1 MGAEAIAA
9 TQAHRLR
16 MIGSIAL
23 SLCFVASSRFDGML
37 CLRPSRSVDAA
48 AGQLIVREAGGA
60 VAFPDSGGTDPLGA
74 GLGLEMRSRV
84 IAGATEE
91 ILRGLLAVSPKVEA

>member
-1 MGAEAIAA
+1 
-9 TQAHRLR
+9 

-23 SLCFVASSRFDGML
+23 SLCFVASARFDGML

-60 VAFPDSGGTDPLGA
+60 VSFPDAGGDDPLGA
-74 GLGLEMRSRV
+74 GLDLDMRSRV
-84 IAGATEE
+84 FAGATES
-91 ILRGLLAVSPKVEA
+91 ILRGLLAASPKVEG

>member
-1 MGAEAIAA
+1 
-9 TQAHRLR
+9 

-23 SLCFVASSRFDGML
+23 SLCVVASARFDGML

-60 VAFPDSGGTDPLGA
+60 VAFPDAGAAGPLSA
-74 GLGLEMRSRV
+74 GLGLDMRSRV
-84 IAGATEE
+84 FAGATDR
-91 ILRGLLAVSPKVEA
+91 ILQGLLTAAPKVEA